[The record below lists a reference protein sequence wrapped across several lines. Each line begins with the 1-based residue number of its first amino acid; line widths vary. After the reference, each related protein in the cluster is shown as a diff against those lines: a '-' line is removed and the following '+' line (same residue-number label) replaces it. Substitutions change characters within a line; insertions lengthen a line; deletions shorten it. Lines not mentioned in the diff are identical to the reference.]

1 MEKNRENHYMQK
13 NAGTVSAGRSISKNL
28 ALSLSLIIF
37 LVLAAM
43 LIFIHFLRSQ
53 DLLKMVEKKAD
64 EHISRLVNILA
75 LPIWNIDLKNVAGI
89 STEFAQNDLVEY
101 VSITDES
108 GRVLFAHGSGS
119 PDNIKI
125 RRSGDIFCKNVR
137 IGHAE
142 ISLSL
147 KRYKE
152 EIRFFFI
159 ISVLILIGAVFIIFL
174 VTGWLLRVYL
184 RKSLTEICQGME
196 QVARGIF
203 PQDHNY
209 VTYVELAG
217 IEKIFR
223 EMAKTV
229 EDREKAFASANQML
243 RDEISDRKRAEDA
256 LRESEAKFKNLF
268 DVCPLSIILTEP
280 ETGTLTDVNQE
291 FSKMTKLS
299 RDQAIGR
306 TTVELGFFTEEQRIN
321 FAHAIR
327 ETGEFR
333 NREEDIG
340 LRNGTGAHTLHTLI
354 SAKILRV
361 DGKDMILSIVTDMT
375 EHRKSL
381 EEKQELQER
390 LARSKKMEALG
401 LLAGGVA
408 HDLNNILSG
417 VVSYPDLLLMDIPK
431 ESRLRGPIETI
442 KEAGQRAAAVVS
454 DLLTLARGVAGT
466 HNIININRII
476 REYLDSPEYSALCAG
491 YPEISLETRLQTD
504 LLDISCSPL
513 HIRKI
518 LMNLVVNAF
527 ESIEGRGGIQILT
540 RNQYVDRPVRGYDE
554 VCIGEYIVLS
564 VSDNGCGISANDL
577 ERIFEPFY
585 TRKVMGRSGTGLG
598 LTIVWNTV
606 QDHKGYID
614 VESGDRGT
622 CFDLYF
628 PVARQENTYVK
639 KDSMPGEYNGKGE
652 KILVVDDEKNQR
664 MIACSI
670 LSKLGYVTEAAESGE
685 KAVEYLRNNKI
696 DLILLDMIMPS
707 GMSGRETYEEI
718 IKICPGQKAVIAS
731 GFSETSDVKKIQAL
745 GAGLYVKKPYTLE
758 SIGIA
763 VRKELNR

>member
-1 MEKNRENHYMQK
+1 MKKNREKHQMRENS
-13 NAGTVSAGRSISKNL
+13 GTGLQGRSISKNL

-37 LVLAAM
+37 LVLAAL
-43 LIFIHFLRSQ
+43 LIFIYSVRSR
-53 DLLKMVEKKAD
+53 DLLEMVDKKAD
-64 EHISRLVNILA
+64 EHIARLVNILA
-75 LPIWNIDLKNVAGI
+75 LPMWNIDLKNVAGI
-89 STEFAQNDLVEY
+89 STEFAHNDLVED
-101 VSITDES
+101 VVITDES
-108 GRVLFAHGSGS
+108 GSVLFAHGS
-119 PDNIKI
+119 PAHDNMKI
-125 RRSGDIFCKNVR
+125 RRSRDIVYKNIR
-137 IGHAE
+137 LGNAE
-142 ISLSL
+142 ICLSL
-147 KRYKE
+147 KKYKE
-152 EIRFFFI
+152 ELRFFFLMT
-159 ISVLILIGAVFIIFL
+159 VLVLIGAVSIVFV

-184 RKSLTEICQGME
+184 RGPLAELCEGMD
-196 QVARGIF
+196 QVARGVF
-203 PQDHNY
+203 SHTEVYDG
-209 VTYVELAG
+209 YVELSG
-217 IEKIFR
+217 IAERFR
-223 EMAKTV
+223 QMAKTV
-229 EDREKAFASANQML
+229 EDRENAFASANQML
-243 RDEISDRKRAEDA
+243 RDEICDRKRAEEA

-280 ETGTLTDVNQE
+280 ETGRLADVNQE
-291 FSKMTKLS
+291 FSKITKLS
-299 RDQAIGR
+299 REQVIGS
-306 TTVELGFFTEEQRIN
+306 TTIELGFFTEEQRIN
-321 FAHAIR
+321 FARAIA

-340 LRNGTGAHTLHTLI
+340 FRDGTVLHTLI
-354 SAKILRV
+354 SAKIIRMG
-361 DGKDMILSIVTDMT
+361 GKDLILSIVTDMT
-375 EHRKSL
+375 AHRKSL

-417 VVSYPDLLLMDIPK
+417 VVSYPDLLLLDIPK
-431 ESRLRGPIETI
+431 DSRLRGPIETI

-466 HNIININRII
+466 HNIVNLNRII
-476 REYLDSPEYSALCAG
+476 REYLDSPEYHALGAG
-491 YPEISLETRLQTD
+491 HPEISLETRLQTD

-527 ESIEGRGGIQILT
+527 ESIEKNGNIGIFT
-540 RNQYVDRPVRGYDE
+540 RNQYVDQPVRGYDE
-554 VCIGEYIVLS
+554 VSIGEYVVLR
-564 VSDNGCGISANDL
+564 VSDSGCGIAPNDL

-614 VESGDRGT
+614 VESGNRGT

-628 PVARQENTYVK
+628 PVARQEHSDVK
-639 KDSMPGEYNGKGE
+639 KDSVTGEYRGKGE

-664 MIACSI
+664 IIACSI
-670 LSKLGYVTEAAESGE
+670 LSKLGYVTEAVESGE
-685 KAVEYLRNNKI
+685 KAIDYLRKNKA

-718 IKICPGQKAVIAS
+718 IKICPGHRAVIAS

-745 GAGLYVKKPYTLE
+745 GAGIYVKKPYTME